1 MRAASA
7 IVVLAVFVCAAPV
20 AAQTDGGQIRGVLS
34 GARGPIP
41 NAEVR
46 IKNTATEQV
55 TVTTTSQTGEFSATV
70 PAGTYDVFSS
80 TVGYAVLAR
89 RGVTVKA
96 GATERVDAKL
106 GDNANAGTPGEIFF
120 LYERAEKKPP
130 TGPAPRTRDGKP
142 DLSGVWYP
150 GPDLE
155 PEVPPMLPWAEELFK
170 KRSAKVGDDPRAQCL
185 PSGIVRTHG
194 LDLAKFVQTPDV
206 LIMLVESSVPGVR
219 QVFLDGRPHPPEREP
234 VLAGPLSGSMGRGH
248 AGHRHH
254 RTQRSR
260 VAGPDRQAT
269 DGEGAHHRA
278 LPPSRPRT
286 PGGRDH
292 DRRSR
297 GLHQTLEGPPP
308 PGSRAWR
315 RDPRVHLPRES
326 QDGTLRELKGPRL
339 RAPGSRPDTRLTT
352 ND

>member
-1 MRAASA
+1 MRVASA
-7 IVVLAVFVCAAPV
+7 TVVLAVFVCAASV

-80 TVGYAVLAR
+80 TVGYTVLAR

-219 QVFLDGRPHPPEREP
+219 QVFLDGRPHPPNVNPSWLGHSVGRWEGDTLVIDTIGLNDRVWQDLTGRPQTEKAHIIERYRRP
-234 VLAGPLSGSMGRGH
+234 DLGH
-248 AGHRHH
+248 LEVEI
-254 RTQRSR
+254 TIDD
-260 VAGPDRQAT
+260 P
-269 DGEGAHHRA
+269 GAYT
-278 LPPSRPRT
+278 RPWKV
-286 PGGRDH
+286 
-292 DRRSR
+292 RR
-297 GLHQTLEGPPP
+297 LL
-308 PGSRAWR
+308 
-315 RDPRVHLPRES
+315 DL
-326 QDGTLRELKGPRL
+326 
-339 RAPGSRPDTRLTT
+339 APGEEILEYICHENHKTEHFV
-352 ND
+352 N